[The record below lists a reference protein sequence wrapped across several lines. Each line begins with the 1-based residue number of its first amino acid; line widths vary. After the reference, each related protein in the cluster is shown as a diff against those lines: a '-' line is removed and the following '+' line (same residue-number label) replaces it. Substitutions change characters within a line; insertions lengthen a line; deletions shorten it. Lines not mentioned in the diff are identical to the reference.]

1 VQIGLLNGI
10 GQIELSCIG
19 PNQNQTP
26 TSGLRKFGPE
36 KGSKQG
42 ELTRT
47 CTCLEVHP
55 KGLVGSGDQREK
67 P

>member
-1 VQIGLLNGI
+1 MQIGLSNGI
-10 GQIELSCIG
+10 GQIELSYVG
-19 PNQNQTP
+19 PNQNWTP
-26 TSGLRKFGPE
+26 TLGLRKFGLE
-36 KGSKQG
+36 KGGKQG
-42 ELTRT
+42 ELART